1 MATSKID
8 NPNIGWRDITQSGLI
23 LPKNQDGFKPITGVS
38 QSTKDE
44 IKAARE
50 VVILTTDNG
59 RAGNYFYFV
68 DVGNHS
74 LSINNYYESPD
85 SDVYFESINMRV
97 DFSTGDISGDYLVGG
112 WGFSAPSIYKIYVR

>member
-23 LPKNQDGFKPITGVS
+23 LPKNQDGFRAITGVS

-68 DVGNHS
+68 NVGNHS
-74 LSINNYYESPD
+74 LSINNHYTSAESNSYYES
-85 SDVYFESINMRV
+85 ICIRV
-97 DFSTGDISGDYLVGG
+97 EFSTGGISGDYIVGG
-112 WGFSAPSIYKIYVR
+112 WEFSTPSILKISVR